1 MKLQILVVVVVRR
14 LSKVF
19 IFATSVLVSKLD
31 SFTYL
36 VCGCNVMVMFPK
48 MNPDSIVLL
57 CCYIASVHQKSSNA
71 CPILSCP
78 WPECFLSCALNLQ

>member
-57 CCYIASVHQKSSNA
+57 SIFVSFLFCSVAVLLYSQCTS
-71 CPILSCP
+71 
-78 WPECFLSCALNLQ
+78 EEQ